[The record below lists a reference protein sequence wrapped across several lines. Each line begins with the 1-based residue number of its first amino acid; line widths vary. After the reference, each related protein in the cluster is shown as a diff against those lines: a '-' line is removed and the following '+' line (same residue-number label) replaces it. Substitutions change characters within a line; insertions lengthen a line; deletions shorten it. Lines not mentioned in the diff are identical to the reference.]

1 MFVKIARLE
10 LGVLK
15 ILLRLS
21 ITLLSLL
28 DLTSVAVRTANVM
41 KNSFLREALLN
52 NKSYVSRHTAIF
64 FLLVA
69 KKQKETKKLQKSW
82 TKKIFYQLKRQLSL
96 NIYIICFQS
105 LRKSAMTSF
114 QRSAENIVAIVAP
127 VTPTFPSCVQKLAA
141 VAQEQTLSIL
151 LLQLFLLQRSPEWWV
166 F

>member
-69 KKQKETKKLQKSW
+69 KKQKETKKLQKS
-82 TKKIFYQLKRQLSL
+82 
-96 NIYIICFQS
+96 
-105 LRKSAMTSF
+105 
-114 QRSAENIVAIVAP
+114 
-127 VTPTFPSCVQKLAA
+127 
-141 VAQEQTLSIL
+141 
-151 LLQLFLLQRSPEWWV
+151 
-166 F
+166 